1 MRASDLGQVGHSLAE
16 MHLCRPPGDRSPNPR
31 IVSQR
36 GQDSSET
43 STGLGSA
50 TLAALGR
57 GVGTRPRQWLVAVT
71 LLLGVLAMAV
81 MAAAQPDDRTFAGLS
96 NPVQILMSVTL
107 PFIGVLLARDVV
119 RAPGAVRLTPTL
131 VAATLLATAV
141 AAFGVLICAA
151 ALAVAPPGA
160 AAGAWDDAAGVAVGS
175 VPVQVVAQLV
185 GTGLGLLLRP
195 VVIACLATIALPLG
209 LWFVLGSVAVLRPAQ
224 AWLTP
229 FATVQNLLS
238 GRMNALEWA
247 QWLAVVLLWGAAL
260 NIVGAARLRRK
271 VIDRA

>member
-1 MRASDLGQVGHSLAE
+1 
-16 MHLCRPPGDRSPNPR
+16 
-31 IVSQR
+31 VSQR
-36 GQDSSET
+36 GQDTSEA

-71 LLLGVLAMAV
+71 LLLGVLAVAV
-81 MAAAQPDDRTFAGLS
+81 VAAQPDDRTFAGLS
-96 NPVQILMSVTL
+96 NPVQSLMSVTL

-119 RAPGAVRLTPTL
+119 RSPGAVRLTPTL
-131 VAATLLATAV
+131 VAAALLAMAV
-141 AAFGVLICAA
+141 GAFGVLICAA

-160 AAGAWDDAAGVAVGS
+160 VGAWDDAAGVVLGS
-175 VPVQVVAQLV
+175 VLVQVVAQLV

-209 LWFVLGSVAVLRPAQ
+209 LWFVLGSVAALRPAQ

-260 NIVGAARLRRK
+260 NIVGAARLKR
-271 VIDRA
+271 